1 MEVKN
6 NKKVINLSKHFVMVS
21 CDGNEPK
28 SELFTFGTL
37 SGRFWRVDG
46 NYFPRIFFVYPNNTI
61 DFQFVSSPLNFQ
73 YRYFYRGADQLIGR
87 MKDFLDMLKVEHNSG
102 ENKADQEETEL

>member
-1 MEVKN
+1 MCLLFALATQEGLGGAFGNEINWKNYADGIEEIRTKHKPGMLVFHRGFCPSCNRLAMEVKN

-37 SGRFWRVDG
+37 SGRF
-46 NYFPRIFFVYPNNTI
+46 
-61 DFQFVSSPLNFQ
+61 
-73 YRYFYRGADQLIGR
+73 
-87 MKDFLDMLKVEHNSG
+87 
-102 ENKADQEETEL
+102 